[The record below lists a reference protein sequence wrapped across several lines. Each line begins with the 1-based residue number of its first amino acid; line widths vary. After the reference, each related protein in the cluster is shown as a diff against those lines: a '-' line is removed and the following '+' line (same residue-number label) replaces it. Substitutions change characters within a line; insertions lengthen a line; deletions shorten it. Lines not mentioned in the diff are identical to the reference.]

1 MVDNNE
7 ILGQILQ
14 LGQTLNTFQVQTN
27 ATLNELRTEIKKSRE
42 IENEHWLENLRRWE
56 ENDKRW
62 EENNRRWDENDKRW
76 EENNRRWDE
85 NDKRWEENNRRW
97 DENDKRWE
105 ENKRRWDENDKR
117 WEENKKLWKE
127 NNEKWKENK
136 KMWIQ
141 NEINREN
148 EHQEIMDTFIRYDIS
163 VSKKLGDPN
172 ADKMKKF
179 LKCN

>member
-7 ILGQILQ
+7 ILEQILKI
-14 LGQTLNTFQVQTN
+14 GQTLNAFQLQM
-27 ATLNELRTEIKKSRE
+27 AAELSELRAEIKKSRE
-42 IENEHWLENLRRWE
+42 IENEHWLENLRRWDENDKRWEENNRRWE

-76 EENNRRWDE
+76 EEN
-85 NDKRWEENNRRW
+85 KRLWE
-97 DENDKRWE
+97 
-105 ENKRRWDENDKR
+105 
-117 WEENKKLWKE
+117 E

-136 KMWIQ
+136 QLWIK
-141 NEINREN
+141 NGIDRERD
-148 EHQEIMDTFIRYDIS
+148 HQEIMDIFIRYDIS

-172 ADKMKKF
+172 AEKMKKF